1 MADFADIAQEIEQQ
15 RIDNLLANQKA
26 KQGVLS
32 RTFCDDCEIV
42 IQKERLAVL
51 RGVCRCVDCQEL
63 YERKQGRNRK

>member
-15 RIDNLLANQKA
+15 RLDNLLANLKA

-32 RTFCDDCEIV
+32 RLFCDDCELV
-42 IQKERLAVL
+42 IPEERRAVL

-63 YERKQGRNRK
+63 YERKNGWSAK